1 MPMTS
6 LAAPN
11 PRAVTATTEPTSV
24 LAKRVNARGL
34 CTTAPLT
41 ADQDPW
47 FPVTRSTTDL
57 EEKAR
62 AACNGCPVMA
72 ECRELALRAESQLSV
87 DRIHGIFG
95 GLAAHERIEAIK
107 ARRGGGT
114 R

>member
-1 MPMTS
+1 MTS
-6 LAAPN
+6 LAAPA
-11 PRAVTATTEPTSV
+11 PRAVTATTESTSV

-47 FPVTRSTTDL
+47 FPVTRAKAEL

-62 AACNGCPVMA
+62 SACSGCPVLA
-72 ECRELALRAESQLSV
+72 ECRELALRTESEFSV

-95 GLAAHERIEAIK
+95 GLAPHERIEAIK
-107 ARRGGGT
+107 ARRGGGV